1 MGAAGAAVGSGVG
14 GGEGCRVGGSGAGR
28 ESQSYCS
35 GQDDGD
41 AVFHVGLLFLIFQ
54 LNGKGKRAKP
64 LRPHRL
70 GHLPTA
76 WCGFCAGF
84 ARVTAA
90 PHGVGGGVFGDTA
103 ALLHFL
109 QAQAVIPPVA
119 CCAGVAAVG
128 IGVGRGRDKRLAVF
142 TAEGAAVGTVGG
154 YGPIAKTLKRK
165 TTKIAIDS
173 T

>member
-1 MGAAGAAVGSGVG
+1 M
-14 GGEGCRVGGSGAGR
+14 
-28 ESQSYCS
+28 
-35 GQDDGD
+35 
-41 AVFHVGLLFLIFQ
+41 GLLFLIFQ

-76 WCGFCAGF
+76 WGGFCAGF

-128 IGVGRGRDKRLAVF
+128 IGVGGGRDERPAVLA
-142 TAEGAAVGTVGG
+142 AEGAAVSAVGG
-154 YGPIAKTLKRK
+154 YGPIAEAFQPGLRCKV
-165 TTKIAIDS
+165 KIY
-173 T
+173 